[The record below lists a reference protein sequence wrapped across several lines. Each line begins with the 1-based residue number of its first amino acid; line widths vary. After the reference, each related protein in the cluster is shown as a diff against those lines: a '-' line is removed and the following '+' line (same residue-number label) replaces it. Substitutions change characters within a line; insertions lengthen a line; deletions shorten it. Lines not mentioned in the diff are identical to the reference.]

1 MFLPALALLPVVL
14 LWGISRRARVLDREL
29 AASRT
34 RLSEAEDGVRRRIE
48 RDLHDG
54 VQQQLVAILSLTELA
69 TRQVGRH
76 PDAATETLTDVRD
89 QVATAITDLREL
101 VHGIRPPV
109 LEDAGV
115 AAALAGRL
123 DRLPPHVSLR
133 SDPPFLADDRVRWP
147 PEIEAAAYFVV
158 CEAVTNA
165 LKHTPGAR
173 IEIEVR
179 ESAAELVVTVVDDGT
194 GGAVVRAP
202 GGLAGLQDRV
212 ESLGGRFEV
221 TDRVGRGTVV
231 RASFTRGPLP

>member
-1 MFLPALALLPVVL
+1 MSGVGVPAWVDQVFLPALALLPAVL
-14 LWGISRRARVLDREL
+14 LWGISHRARVLDREL

-76 PDAATETLTDVRD
+76 PEAATETLTDVRD

-123 DRLPPHVSLR
+123 DRLPALVSLR
-133 SDPPFLADDRVRWP
+133 SDPPSLAEDRARWP

-158 CEAVTNA
+158 CEAVANA
-165 LKHTPGAR
+165 LKHAPGAQ
-173 IEIEVR
+173 IDIEVR
-179 ESAAELVVTVVDDGT
+179 EGAGDLVVTVVDDGP
-194 GGAVVRAP
+194 GGAVVRA
-202 GGLAGLQDRV
+202 GRRTCRAAGPR
-212 ESLGGRFEV
+212 
-221 TDRVGRGTVV
+221 
-231 RASFTRGPLP
+231 